1 MSLTLSL
8 TLSAR
13 DIKYFRQALGMA
25 RMAVKDAE
33 ESEIIEATR
42 QILDDIKSAEPL
54 PDFVAKRIPQLE
66 TLIAMLEDA
75 EWNLPTYERERLL
88 STFVYFGDPEDL
100 IPDNIPVIGYIDDVI
115 MIELVV
121 RELRHA
127 LDAYY
132 DFCAFRKNYKKLFKT
147 GQDAVT
153 REQRTAKKRVQL
165 QARMKRRLQK
175 DKHDKLPSP
184 IW

>member
-13 DIKYFRQALGMA
+13 DIKYFRKALGMA

-33 ESEIIEATR
+33 EAEIIEATR
-42 QILDDIKSAEPL
+42 LILDDIKRAEPL

-66 TLIAMLEDA
+66 TLIAMLEDN
-75 EWNLPTYERERLL
+75 EWNLPTFERERLL

-100 IPDNIPVIGYIDDVI
+100 IPDDIPVIGYIDDVI

-127 LDAYY
+127 LESYN
-132 DFCAFRKNYKKLFKT
+132 DFCEFRDNYSKLFKT
-147 GQDAVT
+147 GQDAET
-153 REQRTAKKRVQL
+153 RNRRVEKKRGQL

-175 DKHDKLPSP
+175 DRKDNQPSP
-184 IW
+184 LW